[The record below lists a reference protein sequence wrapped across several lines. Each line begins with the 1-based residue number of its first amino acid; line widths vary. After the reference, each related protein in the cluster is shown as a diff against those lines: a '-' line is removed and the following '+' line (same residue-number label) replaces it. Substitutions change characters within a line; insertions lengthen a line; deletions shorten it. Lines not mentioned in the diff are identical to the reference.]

1 MKGVLA
7 MERRKK
13 SESKRTISPEQQAK
27 MQAGRKA
34 AAVHK
39 RRVDELYK
47 SGVAVTET
55 MTRTEHMLNGVRR
68 KGSR

>member
-1 MKGVLA
+1 MMAK
-7 MERRKK
+7 RRKSK
-13 SESKRTISPEQQAK
+13 SKRTISPEQQAK
-27 MQAGRKA
+27 MQAGRQA

-47 SGVAVTET
+47 SGVAVTEP

-68 KGSR
+68 KGS